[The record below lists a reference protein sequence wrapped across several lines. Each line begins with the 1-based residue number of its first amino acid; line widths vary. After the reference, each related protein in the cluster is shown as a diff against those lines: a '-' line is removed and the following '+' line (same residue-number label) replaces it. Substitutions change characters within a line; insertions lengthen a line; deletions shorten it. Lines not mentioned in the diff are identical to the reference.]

1 MINVAIIGVGA
12 IAPAHIK
19 AYLEFPERCK
29 IVALCDIYPEKAEAG
44 ARRFNLDADIYDDHR
59 KMMER
64 DEIDLVSVC
73 TPPYTHAEISINFLN
88 AGKHVICE
96 KPMAASLEECDA
108 MNKAAEKSGKILSII
123 AQNRFSTP
131 MMKLKKILE
140 SELIGPVVHAQ
151 IDSFWWRGYSY
162 YNLWWRGTWE
172 KEGGGPTLNHAVHHI
187 DIFRWMNGMPSE
199 ITAVMSNVAHDN
211 AEVEDISIAI
221 GRYDNGRLAQIT
233 SSVIHHGEEQQ
244 LIFQGKKARVSV
256 PWKVSASKAKENGF
270 PERDLELEE
279 ELDKMYQDLPG
290 LKYEFHTGQI
300 EDVLSAIEGKKEVL
314 VDGKEG
320 RETLELITAIY
331 ESASTGK
338 TIRLPLGK
346 ESLFYT
352 REGILKNALHFYEK
366 KESIENFSDNEIT
379 TGGKYE

>member
-108 MNKAAEKSGKILSII
+108 MNKAAEKRGKILSII

-199 ITAVMSNVAHDN
+199 ITAVMSNAAHDN

>member
-1 MINVAIIGVGA
+1 M
-12 IAPAHIK
+12 
-19 AYLEFPERCK
+19 
-29 IVALCDIYPEKAEAG
+29 
-44 ARRFNLDADIYDDHR
+44 LDRDD
-59 KMMER
+59 
-64 DEIDLVSVC
+64 IDLVSVC

-88 AGKHVICE
+88 AGKNVICE
-96 KPMAASLEECDA
+96 KPMASSLAECDA
-108 MNKAAEKSGKILSII
+108 MNEAAKKSGKILSII
-123 AQNRFSTP
+123 AQNRFTTP
-131 MMKLKKILE
+131 MMKLKKVLE
-140 SELIGPVVHAQ
+140 TELMGPIVHAQ
-151 IDSFWWRGYSY
+151 VDSFWWRGYSY
-162 YNLWWRGTWE
+162 YDLWWRGTWE

-199 ITAVMSNVAHDN
+199 ITAVMSNAAHDN

-366 KESIENFSDNEIT
+366 
-379 TGGKYE
+379 